1 MGAGHRK
8 FENTSLKIWRSVI
21 DKTFLTSL
29 AASIHAAGLQDEKHS
44 LTSQTS
50 LDSSDLHWVEEV
62 VNCATVLDSYWGSDS
77 SQEVAPP
84 ENAFAPPPRF
94 QALTP
99 IGHGGMGVVYSALD
113 TQVDET
119 VAIKVGRAIDGNSD
133 FIKQEFR
140 TLAAIRHPNLVA
152 LKELHQFGE
161 SVFFTMEYIYGDIFN
176 SQSAAQKVG
185 EHPWKPEQLAELSD
199 QLLQLVNGIDF
210 LHSHGYVH
218 CDIKPTNILITEV
231 GRVVILDLGLA
242 RPFLRGQQ
250 RRPKCIGGTAA
261 YMSPEQASVE
271 SLQPASDWFSFG
283 VVLFETLFG
292 HRPFQGTAVDVLFA
306 KLTSALIPPPT
317 DIGVPEPLS
326 NLCLELLNPD
336 PAARPTGEKI
346 RQCLERY
353 SSQPRIAIG
362 TPAPLPSF
370 FGRQQE
376 LAVLDHA
383 WDDSIK
389 GSDPEMIFIEGESGI
404 GKTYLVQKFLENLQ
418 GCSETIVLSGR
429 CYENERIPYKA
440 IDAVIGE
447 LATQWRLHGDVDSVS
462 QSLIN
467 AISAVFKSFPHRSE
481 AGDTS
486 TEIPHTTQ
494 TAAAGLHAILQTL
507 SSSGKKIV
515 LFIDDVQWADA
526 DSGELLCKMIRGIPL
541 LLICS
546 HRPMETPN
554 PFVVQLEDE
563 IRTSNNAGEVVR
575 RVKIAPFNN
584 RDAALFFDFCFPDL
598 DRHVF
603 GEAIAASAGVP
614 MFLTSLIQQI
624 QEMPDVQVKAN
635 NLDWS
640 IGLDPQAK
648 QLLDLVCASG
658 YPLPQSI
665 ARKAAQVDKHWEAS
679 ISALC
684 SRHLITFAQA
694 DGEMALTP
702 FHDMI
707 RESVYT
713 KLAGS
718 QRKAIHSTIGTVSES
733 EAGVPP
739 DRLAFHFREA
749 GDLPRF
755 CRYSISAGDVAA
767 KSQAF
772 SGAVRAYSEAFE
784 NFIGTDEDK
793 RDLKQKLAFS
803 LGRLGRASESGDLY
817 LELASESDEDL
828 EFLKLSAYQFCV
840 AGRIKDALQGFD
852 RLLRPWGYTT
862 LQSERSVLLR
872 LAWLRFKLR
881 VSDATNWFKNSLPLT
896 QRSVRDTS
904 VAEGA
909 VANVELPKGIDKPT
923 SDRIKLCDLLW
934 DTGIAFTFFD
944 MMKAGLFIHYSQQV
958 ALQEGDEVRILRGNM
973 MRANHEAMCGSNKE
987 KLVKK
992 LLDSS
997 NTPVTK
1003 RIPYLTGLHLLSSR
1017 MAAHSLGQ
1025 WEMSSEKCA
1034 KAEEY
1039 FRDNCEKLPLF
1050 EGKSIPHLDQMG
1062 IGAAQLFGILGLQF
1076 SGQYRAMI
1084 ARYKELLAAPENRE
1098 NLLNRSNLSMFVGP
1112 YVCLAENKPAQAHA
1126 LLDEA
1131 IKMWPADKFC
1141 FQHIVAGYVHVEIY
1155 LFEGDY
1161 QSASETV
1168 EKLWKKARWST
1179 HFCFEVIRVL
1189 FLEARGRCAI
1199 ERFDTAQRGAAERIA
1214 HRVIRK
1220 LEKEKTAWARPMAQ
1234 KIRAGIELKKQNLEA
1249 ATIALTAARDGFKQ
1263 CNMQH
1268 YQHPAEAKLCEIT
1281 GKLETK
1287 RFQAVQDWFEQQE
1300 IQNRKAYVEMQY
1312 PNRRK

>member
-1 MGAGHRK
+1 MGTRHREA
-8 FENTSLKIWRSVI
+8 ENTSLKIWRLVI

-29 AASIHAAGLQDEKHS
+29 AASLHAAGLQDEQHN
-44 LTSQTS
+44 LVSQPS
-50 LDSSDLHWVEEV
+50 LDPGELHWVEEV
-62 VNCATVLDSYWGSDS
+62 VKCATVLDTYWGNDS
-77 SQEVAPP
+77 SQRVAPR
-84 ENAFAPPPRF
+84 ENDFNPPTRF
-94 QALTP
+94 QDLAP

-113 TQVDET
+113 TQANET
-119 VAIKVGRAIDGNSD
+119 VAIKVGKSIDESSD

-140 TLAAIRHPNLVA
+140 TLAAIRHPNLVV

-161 SVFFTMEYIYGDIFN
+161 SVFFTMEYIHGDIFN
-176 SQSAAQKVG
+176 SQSVAQKVEG
-185 EHPWKPEQLAELSD
+185 SPWKPEQLTELSD

-218 CDIKPTNILITEV
+218 CDIKPSNILITEV

-242 RPFLRGQQ
+242 RPFLSGQQ
-250 RRPKCIGGTAA
+250 RRAKCIGGTAA

-271 SLQPASDWFSFG
+271 SPTPASDWFSFG
-283 VVLFETLFG
+283 VIMFETLFG
-292 HRPFQGTAVDVLFA
+292 HRPFQGTAVDILFA
-306 KLTSALIPPPT
+306 KLASNPVLPPEN
-317 DIGVPEPLS
+317 IGVPEPLS
-326 NLCLELLNPD
+326 DLCLKLLNPD
-336 PAARPTGEKI
+336 TDARPTVEEI
-346 RQCLERY
+346 RQCLECF
-353 SSQPRIAIG
+353 SSQSRTTSG

-370 FGRQQE
+370 LGRKKE
-376 LAVLDHA
+376 LAILDHA
-383 WDDSIK
+383 WEDAIK
-389 GSDPEMIFIEGESGI
+389 GSDPALVFVEGESGI

-418 GCSETIVLSGR
+418 DCSETIVLSGR

-440 IDAVIGE
+440 IDAVVGE
-447 LATQWRLHGDVDSVS
+447 MAIQWRAHGDPDAIDP
-462 QSLIN
+462 LLTN
-467 AISAVFKSFPHRSE
+467 AISAVFKSFSYCSE
-481 AGDTS
+481 EESVA
-486 TEIPHTTQ
+486 TEIPHATQ
-494 TAAAGLHAILQTL
+494 TAAGLHAILQAL
-507 SSSGKKIV
+507 SAKGKKII

-526 DSGELLCKMIRGIPL
+526 DSGELLCKMIRGLPL

-554 PFVVQLEDE
+554 PFMVQLEDE
-563 IRTSNNAGEVVR
+563 FQTSKNAVKAVR
-575 RVKIAPFNN
+575 QVEIAPFNDG
-584 RDAALFFDFCFPDL
+584 DAALFFEFCFPDL
-598 DRHVF
+598 DKHVF

-635 NLDWS
+635 NLDWTT
-640 IGLDPQAK
+640 GLDPQAK
-648 QLLDLVCASG
+648 RLLNLVCASG

-665 ARKAAQVDKHWEAS
+665 AKKAAQVDKHWEAS

-684 SRHLITFAQA
+684 SRQLITFAQA

-713 KLAGS
+713 KLDAS
-718 QRKAIHSTIGTVSES
+718 QKKAIHSTIGTISEG

-739 DRLAFHFREA
+739 DRLAFHFHEA
-749 GDLPRF
+749 GDLAKF

-862 LQSERSVLLR
+862 RLSERSVLLR
-872 LAWLRFKLR
+872 LAWLRLKLR
-881 VSDATNWFKNSLPLT
+881 VSDATNWLKNNIHFAQPT
-896 QRSVRDTS
+896 GGPS
-904 VAEGA
+904 VAMGL
-909 VANVELPKGIDKPT
+909 VANGEVQGGSLSDKPNPN
-923 SDRIKLCDLLW
+923 RIRLCDLLW

-1025 WEMSSEKCA
+1025 WEMSSEKCS

-1039 FRDNCEKLPLF
+1039 FRDNCEKLALF

-1098 NLLNRSNLSMFVGP
+1098 NLLNRSNLAMFVGP

-1141 FQHIVAGYVHVEIY
+1141 FQHIIAGYVHVEIY
-1155 LFEGDY
+1155 LYEGDY
-1161 QSASETV
+1161 QAASETV

-1179 HFCFEVIRVL
+1179 HFCFEIIRVL
-1189 FLEARGRCAI
+1189 FLEVRGRCAI
-1199 ERFDTAQRGAAERIA
+1199 ERFDSAQRGAAEKIA
-1214 HRVIRK
+1214 HRAIRK

-1249 ATIALTAARDGFKQ
+1249 ATLALTAARDGFKQ
-1263 CNMQH
+1263 CNMEHFQ
-1268 YQHPAEAKLCEIT
+1268 YPAEAKLCEIT
-1281 GKLETK
+1281 GQLETK
-1287 RFQAVQDWFEQQE
+1287 RFQAVQDWFESQE
-1300 IQNRKAYVEMQY
+1300 IKNQKAYVEMQY
-1312 PNRRK
+1312 PNQRK

>member
-1 MGAGHRK
+1 MGTGHRET
-8 FENTSLKIWRSVI
+8 ENASLKIRRAII

-29 AASIHAAGLQDEKHS
+29 AASIHGAGLHGEKHS
-44 LTSQTS
+44 LLTQPS
-50 LDSSDLHWVEEV
+50 LDSGDLLWVDDIV
-62 VNCATVLDSYWGSDS
+62 KCATVLDSYWGNDS
-77 SQEVAPP
+77 SQRVAPL
-84 ENAFAPPPRF
+84 ENDFDPPPRF
-94 QALTP
+94 QDLAP

-113 TQVDET
+113 TQTNES
-119 VAIKVGRAIDGNSD
+119 VAIKVGKSIDGSSN

-140 TLAAIRHPNLVA
+140 TLAAIRHPNLVV

-161 SVFFTMEYIYGDIFN
+161 SVFFTMEYIHGDIFN
-176 SQSAAQKVG
+176 SQSVAQKAG
-185 EHPWKPEQLAELSD
+185 GCFWKLKQVTELCD
-199 QLLQLVNGIDF
+199 QLLQLVDGIDF
-210 LHSHGYVH
+210 LHSHRYVH

-271 SLQPASDWFSFG
+271 SLQPPSDWFSFG

-306 KLTSALIPPPT
+306 KLTRALIPPPT

-336 PAARPTGEKI
+336 PAARPAVENI

-353 SSQPRIAIG
+353 SSQPRIAVG
-362 TPAPLPSF
+362 TPAPQSSF
-370 FGRQQE
+370 FGRQSE
-376 LAVLDHA
+376 LAILDHA
-383 WDDSIK
+383 WNDSTK
-389 GSDPEMIFIEGESGI
+389 GSDPEMVFIEGKSGI
-404 GKTYLVQKFLENLQ
+404 GKTYLVQKFLDNVQ
-418 GCSETIVLSGR
+418 HSSETIVLAGQ

-447 LATQWRLHGDVDSVS
+447 MAVQWRSHGNPDSVS
-462 QSLIN
+462 PLLIN
-467 AISAVFKSFPHRSE
+467 AIGTVFKSFPYRSE
-481 AGDTS
+481 GDTS
-486 TEIPHTTQ
+486 TEIPHATQ
-494 TAAAGLHAILQTL
+494 TAAGLHAILQTFL
-507 SSSGKKIV
+507 SSGKKII

-526 DSGELLCKMIRGIPL
+526 DSGELLCKMIRGLPL

-563 IRTSNNAGEVVR
+563 FQNSENAGKVVR
-575 RVKIAPFNN
+575 RVKIAPFND
-584 RDAALFFDFCFPDL
+584 RDAALFFEFCFPDL

-603 GEAIAASAGVP
+603 DDAIAASAGVP

-635 NLDWS
+635 NLDWTT
-640 IGLDPQAK
+640 GLDSQAK
-648 QLLDLVCASG
+648 RLLDLVCASG

-665 ARKAAQVDKHWEAS
+665 AKNAAQVDKHWEAS

-684 SRHLITFAQA
+684 SRQLITFAQA

-713 KLAGS
+713 KLDAS
-718 QRKAIHSTIGTVSES
+718 QKKAIHSTIGTISEG
-733 EAGVPP
+733 EEGVPP
-739 DRLAFHFREA
+739 DRLAFHFHEA
-749 GDLPRF
+749 GDLAKF

-772 SGAVRAYSEAFE
+772 SEAVRAYSEAFE
-784 NFIGTDEDK
+784 NFVGTDEDK

-803 LGRLGRASESGDLY
+803 LGRLGRASDSGDLY
-817 LELASESDEDL
+817 LELASEANENL

-862 LQSERSVLLR
+862 RLSERSVLLR

-881 VSDATNWFKNSLPLT
+881 VSDAINWLKNNVHLT
-896 QRSVRDTS
+896 QPMSGTS
-904 VAEGA
+904 VAMGL
-909 VANVELPKGIDKPT
+909 VATGEVQGDSLSDKPN
-923 SDRIKLCDLLW
+923 SNRIRLCDLLW

-958 ALQEGDEVRILRGNM
+958 ALQEGDEVRILRGNI
-973 MRANHEAMCGSNKE
+973 MRANHEAMCGTVKE
-987 KLVKK
+987 ELVKK

-997 NTPVTK
+997 NTPITK

-1017 MAAHSLGQ
+1017 MSAHSLGQ
-1025 WEMSSEKCA
+1025 WEMSAEKCF

-1039 FRDNCEKLPLF
+1039 FRDNCEKLALF

-1098 NLLNRSNLSMFVGP
+1098 NLLNRSNLAMFVGP
-1112 YVCLAENKPAQAHA
+1112 YVCLAENKPARAHA

-1141 FQHIVAGYVHVEIY
+1141 FQHIIAGYVHVEIY
-1155 LFEGDY
+1155 LYEGDY
-1161 QSASETV
+1161 QAASETV
-1168 EKLWKKARWST
+1168 EKLWRKTRWST
-1179 HFCFEVIRVL
+1179 HFCFEIIRVL
-1189 FLEARGRCAI
+1189 FLELRGRCAI
-1199 ERFDTAQRGAAERIA
+1199 ERFDTAQSGAAERIA
-1214 HRVIRK
+1214 HRAIRK

-1234 KIRAGIELKKQNLEA
+1234 KIRAGLELKKQNLEA
-1249 ATIALTAARDGFKQ
+1249 ATLALTAARDGFKQ

-1268 YQHPAEAKLCEIT
+1268 YQYSAEAKLCEIT

-1287 RFQAVQDWFEQQE
+1287 RFQAVQDWFERQE
-1300 IQNRKAYVEMQY
+1300 IKNRKAYVEMQY